1 MKYLPDVNCDVLN
14 AIKMYPSK
22 NSVYPFDEDMKE
34 LTVQLNKIC
43 CESRNLINLLRER
56 QGFVAQQTESKQ
68 SQVEQCLREALEA
81 H

>member
-1 MKYLPDVNCDVLN
+1 MKYLPDVNCDVLK